1 MKAEY
6 RSGTWRKRRKRK
18 GYISRYMYRTRQEVV
33 SGYRTQD
40 LMIIGIVSAIAV
52 IVLLI
57 AVMAGSTAIIGYL
70 AVGVIAVGAT
80 VIIVRQDR
88 AGENLIDQIKVV
100 WKYRK
105 SQKRYIYHFKDEY
118 MSEEEIYGN
127 EYRIEQPVN
136 REE

>member
-1 MKAEY
+1 MEKE
-6 RSGTWRKRRKRK
+6 KEKK
-18 GYISRYMYRTRQEVV
+18 GLYIPVYVPDRQEVV

-40 LMIIGIVSAIAV
+40 LMVIGIVSAIAV

-70 AVGVIAVGAT
+70 AVGVVAVGAT

-127 EYRIEQPVN
+127 EYRTGPVN
-136 REE
+136 REEEAWQSKRR

>member
-1 MKAEY
+1 
-6 RSGTWRKRRKRK
+6 
-18 GYISRYMYRTRQEVV
+18 
-33 SGYRTQD
+33 
-40 LMIIGIVSAIAV
+40 MIIGIVSAIAV